1 MGSSDGGGAPHGD
14 FMAVPLLLFVPWNQP
29 APESSPSNP
38 WEANPWEVEPSAS
51 PSAGRWDVIGL
62 ADKLSGLTDEIG
74 ELVGAEISLSDLI
87 GLLGKLV
94 DGGLSDQDLV
104 RGIQMGSYFARHT
117 MGWTLAPDNLD
128 HWLEAGA
135 LQDPAQIMD
144 YTLIQDQE
152 PVIDTLVDKHYD
164 VIVEGIKTRLL
175 APPDAEFPASPTTF
189 TGPFGA
195 AIEVD
200 PARSPL
206 ADGGEETLYYQSSTH
221 TTDDSTSD
229 LFNAVNAVTL
239 VSQVQVKSEV
249 LTTGE
254 WQVTIVDWQVWFWD
268 SYDWNKDNQFVSIPL
283 DLLDRLPQD
292 LAPYRSTIEESLKRA
307 SIDLSLLQNLTVSD
321 SQMSQIE
328 GKTVVMPDGSTVK
341 PKAYPVYSNASWSFD
356 AGKYGK
362 DTVITI
368 PPP

>member
-1 MGSSDGGGAPHGD
+1 
-14 FMAVPLLLFVPWNQP
+14 MAVPLLLFVPWNQP
-29 APESSPSNP
+29 APESPASNP
-38 WEANPWEVEPSAS
+38 WEANPWEAEPSAS
-51 PSAGRWDVIGL
+51 PSAGRWDVMGL
-62 ADKLSGLTDEIG
+62 ADKLKAATDAIEELVGTGIALADLITLFGKFQNGGLTDQ
-74 ELVGAEISLSDLI
+74 ELVQGVQI
-87 GLLGKLV
+87 GIYV
-94 DGGLSDQDLV
+94 
-104 RGIQMGSYFARHT
+104 ARNT
-117 MGWTLAPDNLD
+117 LGWTLAPDNLE
-128 HWLEAGA
+128 HWLEAGG

-152 PVIDTLVDKHYD
+152 TVIDTLVDKHYD
-164 VIVEGIKTRLL
+164 VIVEGIKARLL

-206 ADGGEETLYYQSSTH
+206 AGGGEETLYYESSTH

-239 VSQVQVKSEV
+239 VSQVQVRSEV

-268 SYDWNKDNQFVSIPL
+268 SYDWNKDNQFASIPL
-283 DLLDRLPQD
+283 NLLDRLPPD
-292 LAPYRSTIEESLKRA
+292 LAPYRSTIEESLKRG
-307 SIDLSLLQNLTVSD
+307 SIDPSSLQNLTVRD

-328 GKTVVMPDGSTVK
+328 GKTVAMPDGSTVK

-356 AGKYGK
+356 PSAYDK